1 MTIDAST
8 VNETQ
13 THRVSAILDAI
24 ALALSLAPGLW
35 AIFGTGFR
43 HLPVTWALALALG
56 FALRNLGLAWRVLA
70 GTALRPATVWAMLAV
85 LIALFAVV
93 FVDTTAPGRP
103 RQGLFAH
110 LAFLAA
116 LASLVSVL
124 GARKPGESAWAIL
137 CGLFLAIGLLPMLEG
152 IGLAKR
158 FDVLDQLRSESPWTY
173 FFVLVIIAGAGNY
186 LPTRFSLPAL
196 ILGTGLLHHL
206 RLLWTPEGRAE
217 WRGEY
222 WYILPWA
229 LAVSIS
235 LGAILARR
243 PRKFETPAPFH
254 QFWIP
259 FRDAWGAAWA
269 LRVLERVN
277 QSAARNGWPERLTWF
292 GLVGSADSNST
303 TGESIESQDS
313 KSAGELANSVQA
325 NVPVAFPNAIALTAT
340 LTVFLRRFGDTDVI
354 RKF

>member
-1 MTIDAST
+1 MTSDASS
-8 VNETQ
+8 VQES
-13 THRVSAILDAI
+13 RPLRLSAILDMI
-24 ALALSLAPGLW
+24 SLALSLVPLVWG
-35 AIFGTGFR
+35 IFGTGFQR
-43 HLPVTWALALALG
+43 LPVTWALAIALV

-85 LIALFAVV
+85 LFALFAVV
-93 FVDTTAPGRP
+93 SSDSAAPGRP

-110 LAFLAA
+110 LAFLAT

-158 FDVLDQLRSESPWTY
+158 FDVLDRLRSESPWTY

-186 LPTRFSLPAL
+186 LPTRFGLPAL
-196 ILGTGLLHHL
+196 ILGTGLGYHL

-229 LAVSIS
+229 LAVSIA
-235 LGAILARR
+235 LGAVMARR
-243 PRKFETPAPFH
+243 HREFEHPVAFH
-254 QFWIP
+254 KFWIP

-277 QSAARNGWPERLTWF
+277 QTAARNGWPERLTWF
-292 GLVGSADSNST
+292 GLVDSADSNSSD
-303 TGESIESQDS
+303 GESLDQRDPNL
-313 KSAGELANSVQA
+313 AGETTAPSPGTA
-325 NVPVAFPNAIALTAT
+325 TAAFPNAIPLKST
-340 LTVFLRRFGDTDVI
+340 LIVFLRRFGDADKI
-354 RKF
+354 RNF

>member
-1 MTIDAST
+1 MTASPADSA
-8 VNETQ
+8 EPAPL
-13 THRVSAILDAI
+13 RLSAFLDKVSLT
-24 ALALSLAPGLW
+24 LSLVPLLW
-35 AIFGTGFR
+35 VLFGTGFQR
-43 HLPVTWALALALG
+43 LPVTWALAIALV

-85 LIALFAVV
+85 LFALFAVV
-93 FVDTTAPGRP
+93 SSDSAAPGRP

-110 LAFLAA
+110 LAFLAT

-158 FDVLDQLRSESPWTY
+158 FDVLDRLRSESPWTY

-186 LPTRFSLPAL
+186 LPTRFGLPAL
-196 ILGTGLLHHL
+196 ILGTGLGYHL

-229 LAVSIS
+229 LAVSIA

-243 PRKFETPAPFH
+243 PRKFEHPAAFH

-277 QSAARNGWPERLTWF
+277 QTAARNGWPERLTWF
-292 GLVGSADSNST
+292 GLMGTSDSNSNA
-303 TGESIESQDS
+303 GESHDQRDS
-313 KSAGELANSVQA
+313 KPAGESTASPQA
-325 NVPVAFPNAIALTAT
+325 TGLIEFPNGVPLTAT
-340 LTVFLRRFGDTDVI
+340 LCVFLRRFGDTDRI